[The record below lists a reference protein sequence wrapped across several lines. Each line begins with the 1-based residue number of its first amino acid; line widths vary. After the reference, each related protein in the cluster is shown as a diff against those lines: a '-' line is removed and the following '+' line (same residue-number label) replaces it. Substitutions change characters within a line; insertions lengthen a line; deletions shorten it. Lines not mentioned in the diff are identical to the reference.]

1 MAGDV
6 QPGSGTFPTFVSVSM
21 IDMVA
26 IVILIAVLAMLAFRL
41 RSVNS
46 TTMKLMGRAR
56 KHLGLKQLATIFVS
70 ELVNRVMLQ
79 RDIIND
85 RLRRFAHLCMFW
97 GFVGLS
103 VTTTA
108 DYLLNRAGDYIP
120 LFGGEL
126 SWIRLLGNASGAVMI
141 LGALIGLSRLVGVGK
156 YRARLTFSD
165 AWFASLLLLVGASGF
180 AAEYFGEIAHAMSP
194 SMPPAA
200 EYTISVQASLFIVI
214 PYGVHLVL
222 IALLFITAPLS
233 AFIHAV
239 RVPSLRYVDTVGD
252 SLAKKINDS
261 QNPEEEPTGSFVQN
275 SHRSLKEEAIIEQ
288 IKSDYES
295 KLQDE
300 KRDQSEKVG

>member
-1 MAGDV
+1 MASDV
-6 QPGSGTFPTFVSVSM
+6 LPGAGTFPSFVSVTL
-21 IDMVA
+21 IDIVA
-26 IVILIAVLAMLAFRL
+26 MAILVAVLAMLVFKFL
-41 RSVNS
+41 RVNP
-46 TTMKLMGRAR
+46 TTAKLMGRAR
-56 KHLGLKQLATIFVS
+56 KHLGTKRLAAIFVS

-85 RLRRFAHLCMFW
+85 RLRRSAHLCMFW

-108 DYLLNRAGDYIP
+108 DYLFNRAGDYIP
-120 LFGGEL
+120 FFGGEL

-141 LGALIGLSRLVGVGK
+141 LGTVIGLSRLLGSGK

-165 AWFASLLLLVGASGF
+165 AWFASLLLLVGVSGF
-180 AAEYFGEIAHAMSP
+180 VAEYFGEFAHAASP

-200 EYTISVQASLFIVI
+200 EYTISMQASLFIVI

-239 RVPSLRYVDTVGD
+239 RVPSLRYVDRVGD
-252 SLAKKINDS
+252 SLAKKISNS
-261 QNPEEEPTGSFVQN
+261 QNPEEKSTGSFVQN

-288 IKSDYES
+288 IKSHYEF
-295 KLQDE
+295 KLQE
-300 KRDQSEKVG
+300 EERESEKAG